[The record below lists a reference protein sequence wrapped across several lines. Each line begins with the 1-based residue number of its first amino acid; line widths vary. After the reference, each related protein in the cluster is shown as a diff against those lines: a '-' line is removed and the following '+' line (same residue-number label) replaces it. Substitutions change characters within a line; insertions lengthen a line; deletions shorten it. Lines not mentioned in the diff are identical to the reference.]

1 MENLPK
7 RSGPCRG
14 ITRVEARPTLVF
26 VTVGTASRVSWLA
39 NDKVHSVLRDIWFEA
54 DRWETGVYVLMAELL
69 FSSYDPVVRKR
80 GSKARLYSTESGPT
94 RPCTEGRR
102 LAVSRRDFSVQRVA
116 LNQW

>member
-1 MENLPK
+1 MEKFPK
-7 RSGPCRG
+7 CSGPCRG
-14 ITRVEARPTLVF
+14 VTRVEARPTLVF

-102 LAVSRRDFSVQRVA
+102 LAVSRRD
-116 LNQW
+116 